1 MAQIIIDIGSAP
13 DDSLGTPLRQ
23 AFADINEMFSQV
35 YAAGPVDSNI
45 RIANNVITT
54 TVINS
59 NLILNPSG
67 IGKIQA
73 NNSVVPAIN
82 DVYELGSPTQRFN
95 AAYVGTGGLDIIG
108 VVNVVGNIEIAGNIS
123 TTANV
128 IADYF
133 IGNGAL
139 LTGIDTAGVANGN
152 SKIDVFENGNIAI
165 TVSGISNVAVFSSDV
180 FTVNTDTVING
191 NLTVDGNVKYINVEN
206 LSVRDPIIG
215 LGRGAN
221 DTPLTA
227 NDGFDRGTQL
237 WYFDTEERSAFFGY
251 DNASGNLFAAVDVTV
266 ANEVATVNRYGT
278 IELGNVVANGNVTA
292 DFFVGNATA
301 LEGVLADRG
310 VEPSANWNNIEKMGV
325 YTINRT
331 SWSGTQ
337 NTPIDSLVFV
347 GMLEVKNSTGL
358 AIQQTFWPG
367 TVDTA
372 NVKLMWVRNYWD
384 GIWTEWQKMINGS
397 QIIDG
402 GDQF

>member
-1 MAQIIIDIGSAP
+1 MAQIIIDIGATP

-23 AFADINEMFSQV
+23 AFADINQMFSEV
-35 YAAGPVDSNI
+35 YVAGPVDSNVQ
-45 RIANNVITT
+45 IANNAITT
-54 TVINS
+54 TVVNS
-59 NLILNPSG
+59 NLVLNPSG

-73 NNSVVPAIN
+73 NNSIVPAVN

-95 AAYVGTGGLDIIG
+95 SIYLGSGGFDITGNLEITGSIVAAA
-108 VVNVVGNIEIAGNIS
+108 NIVAG
-123 TTANV
+123 
-128 IADYF
+128 DFF

-139 LTGIDTAGVANGN
+139 LTGITSDSTRIVNGTSNVQVYQNGN
-152 SKIDVFENGNIAI
+152 VAI
-165 TVSGISNVAVFSSDV
+165 TIDNISNTAVFASDS
-180 FTVNTDTVING
+180 FTVNTDAVFNG
-191 NLTVDGNVKYINVEN
+191 NLTVNGNVKYINVTDLN
-206 LSVRDPIIG
+206 IQDPIIG

-221 DTPLTA
+221 NTPLTA
-227 NDGFDRGTQL
+227 NDEFDRGTQL
-237 WYFDTEERSAFFGY
+237 WYFDTEERSAFLGY
-251 DNASGNLFAAVDVTV
+251 NNASGNLFAAVDVTV

-310 VEPSANWNNIEKMGV
+310 VEPSSNWNNIEKMGI

-331 SWSGTQ
+331 SWAGTQ
-337 NTPIDSLVFV
+337 NTPTDSLVFV

-367 TVDTA
+367 TVNNQD
-372 NVKLMWVRNYWD
+372 VRLMWVRNYWD
-384 GIWTEWQKMINGS
+384 GTWTEWQKMINGS
-397 QIIDG
+397 QVIDG

>member
-67 IGKIQA
+67 IGKIQV
-73 NNSVVPAIN
+73 NNSIVPAIN

-95 AAYVGTGGLDIIG
+95 AVYLGSGGF
-108 VVNVVGNIEIAGNIS
+108 NVVGNLTIDGNIIAG
-123 TTANV
+123 ANV

-139 LTGIDTAGVANGN
+139 LTGIDTAGMANGN
-152 SKIDVFENGNIAI
+152 SNIEIFENGNIAM

-180 FTVNTDTVING
+180 FTVGTDTVING

-227 NDGFDRGTQL
+227 NDGFDRGTKL
-237 WYFDTEERSAFFGY
+237 WYFDTEERSAFFGL

-266 ANEVATVNRYGT
+266 VDEVATVNRYGT

-337 NTPIDSLVFV
+337 NTPTDSQVFV

-384 GIWTEWQKMINGS
+384 GTWTEWQKMINGS